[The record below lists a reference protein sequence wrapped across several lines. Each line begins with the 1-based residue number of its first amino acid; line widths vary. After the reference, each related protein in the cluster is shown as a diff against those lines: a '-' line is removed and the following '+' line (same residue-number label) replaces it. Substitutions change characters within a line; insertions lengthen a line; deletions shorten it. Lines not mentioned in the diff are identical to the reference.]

1 MCYRVDCKKCGKYS
15 WGGCGKH
22 LSTLYGSIE
31 QGKHCNCRPWPGVVM
46 PSSQTTTQNKETVT
60 QNKCAPTTTTAGTQ

>member
-22 LSTLYGSIE
+22 LTTLYANIE
-31 QGKHCNCRPWPGVVM
+31 KGKHCICKSWPGVVI
-46 PSSQTTTQNKETVT
+46 PSQNHLSQSSSTTQEK
-60 QNKCAPTTTTAGTQ
+60 TTS